1 MGSGKMKEVDGIPDY
16 IIYRKH
22 RYYYVPFS
30 RAGSY
35 ENCEETQ
42 KKIKKIGI
50 LGPSTIVR
58 SYSEGGRSLP
68 YTYAV
73 YSQKK

>member
-1 MGSGKMKEVDGIPDY
+1 MREVDGIPDY

-30 RAGSY
+30 NSGDY
-35 ENCEETQ
+35 KECEKTQ
-42 KKIKKIGI
+42 KKITKIGI
-50 LGPSTIVR
+50 LVPSVIVR
-58 SYSEGGRSLP
+58 CYDIRGRAGWP

-73 YSQKK
+73 YARMKELE

>member
-1 MGSGKMKEVDGIPDY
+1 MREVDGAPDF
-16 IIYRKH
+16 IIHRKH

-30 RAGSY
+30 RAGNY
-35 ENCEETQ
+35 EECEKTQ

-58 SYSEGGRSLP
+58 CHDWGQP

-73 YSQKK
+73 YARIKNLTKELE